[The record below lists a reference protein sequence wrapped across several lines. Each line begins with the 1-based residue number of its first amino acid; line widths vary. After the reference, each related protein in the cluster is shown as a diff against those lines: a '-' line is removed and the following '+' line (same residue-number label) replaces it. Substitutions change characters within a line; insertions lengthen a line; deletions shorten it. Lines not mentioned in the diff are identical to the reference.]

1 MKEFEISSKFKDF
14 LKKVLDVDYKNR
26 YSIKD
31 ALNDPWIKGW
41 NIINEEKENTAIQE
55 NFIIKLI
62 SDNIPKFNE
71 YIK

>member
-1 MKEFEISSKFKDF
+1 MFENFLRNLLEKDY
-14 LKKVLDVDYKNR
+14 LKR

-41 NIINEEKENTAIQE
+41 DFINEEKENIGIMK
-55 NFIIKLI
+55 NFIFKLI
-62 SDNIPKFNE
+62 TDSIPQFND